1 MLYNRISEILKKY
14 FADGKTGEKEIRK
27 KNMHQIIFNPHAG
40 KKKAKKALETVCKAF
55 REKNV
60 AFQVHQTMA
69 SHDGEAIA
77 RRLTKAGASNLV
89 VVGGD
94 GTLHEVLNGIAD
106 PSRCTLGLIPAGTGN
121 DFAEAAGIPLDAAAA
136 AQLILERKAKP
147 VDFLQIGDRR
157 CMNVTGLG
165 IDVVVL
171 ERCARGRMKGKLK
184 YFISLL
190 QTIFTYKGCK
200 ISMEVDG
207 ETQTKDLLLGA
218 ACNGSQFGGGIPICP
233 AASFADGK
241 IDVITVDCLGGVFK
255 ILKAL
260 MALMKGKILTY
271 PAAKH
276 YLCERVCFTTEKP
289 CAVQLDGEIYPDL
302 KLDVQVGKGLKMYY

>member
-14 FADGKTGEKEIRK
+14 LMLRQTTEKGIRK
-27 KNMHQIIFNPHAG
+27 KAMYQIIFNPHAG
-40 KKKAKKALETVCKAF
+40 KKKAGKALEKVCQAF
-55 REKNV
+55 REKNISY
-60 AFQVHQTMA
+60 QVHQTMA
-69 SHDGEAIA
+69 SHDGETIA
-77 RRLTKAGASNLV
+77 RRLTKAGASKLV

-94 GTLHEVLNGIAD
+94 GTLHEVLNGIDD
-106 PSRCTLGLIPAGTGN
+106 PTRCTLGLIPAGTGN
-121 DFAEAAGIPLDAAAA
+121 DFAAAAGIPLDAMQA
-136 AQLILERKAKP
+136 AQIILQGQAKP
-147 VDFLQIGDRR
+147 VDFLRIGDRR

-165 IDVVVL
+165 IDVEVL
-171 ERCARGRMKGKLK
+171 ERCERGRMKGKLK

-200 ISMEVDG
+200 MSIEVDG
-207 ETQTKDLLLGA
+207 ERQTKDLLLGA

-233 AASFADGK
+233 TASIADGK
-241 IDVITVDCLGGVFK
+241 IDMITVDCLGGVGK

-271 PAAKH
+271 PAATH
-276 YLCERVCFTTEKP
+276 CLCDRVRFTTEKP

-302 KLDVQVGKGLKMYY
+302 VLDVCVGKGLKMYY